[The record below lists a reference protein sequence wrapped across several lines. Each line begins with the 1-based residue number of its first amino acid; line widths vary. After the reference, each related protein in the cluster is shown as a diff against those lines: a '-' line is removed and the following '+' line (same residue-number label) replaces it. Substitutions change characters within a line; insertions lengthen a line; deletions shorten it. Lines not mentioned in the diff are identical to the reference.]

1 MKTQFLGCLLLLS
14 VCAHA
19 QIGIGTTTPNSTLDV
34 RGSFS
39 LNYRAF
45 SSSTS
50 ASATDN
56 TLVFTGTSAATLTLP
71 TATTVPG
78 RIYSIKN
85 VSSNSSVLTIATTS
99 SQTIDGLS
107 SWTLSQANM
116 ALVLVSNGTDWYATS
131 ESLPGNGTGSSWLR
145 GGNNVSSMQN
155 IGTTSN
161 YALPFITNNTEK
173 MRLTTAGYLGI
184 GTTTPSNYLEV
195 AGTNTTT
202 GVSGLRLTNL
212 GTATTAAANSKVLS
226 VNSTGDIIVTNNP
239 AASQWLYTGNS
250 GINPALH
257 FLGTTDDKQMIIKS
271 NNQSYLE
278 FGRRQ
283 TLGLTQAFADYDDN
297 DEKVT
302 YVRSALQFDAPNAA
316 FYKPKMFTDA
326 NGNFRVKGSSAGTD
340 YFEFGST
347 GASNNGGFEFIIGD
361 DGDEPILFKS
371 YHYINGM
378 SEIMRLQSGRMAV
391 GSNAFNATNPEK
403 LLIDAGVTTSYNLMT
418 GKGSIDNY
426 LQINVQ
432 NRSNGTSA
440 SSDLVATND
449 NGTETSNY
457 IDMGINSSAYNNN
470 AIPVLNGANNTYLYG
485 AGNDFKIGNVGN
497 NRSLSFFTTPDATQ
511 ANATERMRILGNGNI
526 GIANAAPSEKL
537 DVTGNI
543 RFSGAL
549 MPNNAAGNA
558 GQVLVSAG
566 AGAPPTWQDGISGT
580 AWLQNGNT
588 FSTTKNFGT
597 VSNHD
602 IPFITNN
609 TEKMRLST
617 GGFLGIGTN
626 SPAGKLHLVTE
637 SSEAANDYLFD
648 DYSSTTTQGIF
659 LRRARGTVAS
669 PQNLQNGDM
678 ISYFRFVPRYS
689 NAALGF
695 ADGSGI
701 DAYYKGNGTTGLTD
715 LRFISSNTERMR
727 ISENGGVGIGTST
740 FNASNPEEL
749 IVDAGSTGNTNFQN
763 VIVGKGNTNS
773 YAQLNIQNGNAGTSA
788 SSDVVATSNNGN
800 ESSNF
805 IDMGINS
812 GSNSTTGVLG
822 GANTAYLYS
831 TGADLAIGNG
841 VNSRSVNFFT
851 TVSGNYT
858 ERMRINAAGD
868 VCIGQTTPN
877 GANKLTVNGSIS
889 ATAFNVSSDR
899 RLKTNIRYTSYG
911 LKHIMNLQ
919 PVSWNWKDKSLDET
933 PQLGLIAQD
942 VKQLIPEIVSG
953 NEQTGTLAIN
963 YTELVPVLINA
974 IKEQQQQIDQLKKKV
989 EALERR

>member
-1 MKTQFLGCLLLLS
+1 
-14 VCAHA
+14 
-19 QIGIGTTTPNSTLDV
+19 
-34 RGSFS
+34 
-39 LNYRAF
+39 
-45 SSSTS
+45 
-50 ASATDN
+50 
-56 TLVFTGTSAATLTLP
+56 
-71 TATTVPG
+71 
-78 RIYSIKN
+78 
-85 VSSNSSVLTIATTS
+85 
-99 SQTIDGLS
+99 
-107 SWTLSQANM
+107 
-116 ALVLVSNGTDWYATS
+116 
-131 ESLPGNGTGSSWLR
+131 
-145 GGNNVSSMQN
+145 
-155 IGTTSN
+155 
-161 YALPFITNNTEK
+161 
-173 MRLTTAGYLGI
+173 
-184 GTTTPSNYLEV
+184 
-195 AGTNTTT
+195 
-202 GVSGLRLTNL
+202 
-212 GTATTAAANSKVLS
+212 
-226 VNSTGDIIVTNNP
+226 
-239 AASQWLYTGNS
+239 
-250 GINPALH
+250 
-257 FLGTTDDKQMIIKS
+257 
-271 NNQSYLE
+271 
-278 FGRRQ
+278 
-283 TLGLTQAFADYDDN
+283 
-297 DEKVT
+297 
-302 YVRSALQFDAPNAA
+302 
-316 FYKPKMFTDA
+316 
-326 NGNFRVKGSSAGTD
+326 
-340 YFEFGST
+340 
-347 GASNNGGFEFIIGD
+347 
-361 DGDEPILFKS
+361 
-371 YHYINGM
+371 
-378 SEIMRLQSGRMAV
+378 
-391 GSNAFNATNPEK
+391 
-403 LLIDAGVTTSYNLMT
+403 
-418 GKGSIDNY
+418 
-426 LQINVQ
+426 
-432 NRSNGTSA
+432 
-440 SSDLVATND
+440 
-449 NGTETSNY
+449 
-457 IDMGINSSAYNNN
+457 
-470 AIPVLNGANNTYLYG
+470 
-485 AGNDFKIGNVGN
+485 
-497 NRSLSFFTTPDATQ
+497 
-511 ANATERMRILGNGNI
+511 
-526 GIANAAPSEKL
+526 
-537 DVTGNI
+537 
-543 RFSGAL
+543 
-549 MPNNAAGNA
+549 
-558 GQVLVSAG
+558 
-566 AGAPPTWQDGISGT
+566 
-580 AWLQNGNT
+580 LQNGNT